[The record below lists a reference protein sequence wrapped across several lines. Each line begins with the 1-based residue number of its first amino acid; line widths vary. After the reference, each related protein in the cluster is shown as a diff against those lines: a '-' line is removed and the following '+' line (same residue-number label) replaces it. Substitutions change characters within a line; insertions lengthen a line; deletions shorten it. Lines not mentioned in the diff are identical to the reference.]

1 MVSIQLLTVF
11 PFRVSLFSIL
21 ICLRYHGKC
30 LKIARGKVKEDDRY
44 TCPIC
49 DYRAKI
55 PRDAAR
61 PKLEDL
67 QEWQAEIP
75 TLPFQPEEEDT
86 LDSIIR
92 TASEFRNHI
101 EAYINPVLTTP
112 DEVTTVRFYLRKVE
126 GADVLLARETNFFRQ
141 ELHKWAPV
149 APEPPPVTE
158 VSLSTRKPRPTKAQK
173 MALSLGIDNPD
184 LMPQR
189 FRTKQH
195 TFKPGRKSGD
205 MGAVSKPPPLQPAP
219 HAGPGSSTP
228 QSRQWEQR
236 GKQAA
241 PSGSYYYSGPS
252 QFASWGESSSTFDG
266 YRNNSYST
274 GSPRPQSGE
283 QSHGKPSPSLTSSNQ
298 KNDHNPSPA
307 AIRSPGKATQS
318 QVGSNNT
325 PLDPGLFSPIDR
337 QFSTLP
343 HDIPGQSGY
352 GTPSQSS
359 LMSPLK
365 DQFSHHH
372 NRTLSSGSNGDR
384 VFAEFT
390 TEDAEDIARNEAGEA
405 LEDRGVAIREFDWS
419 REGWDEDELESPG
432 GRP

>member
-1 MVSIQLLTVF
+1 MALMVLVLSFLCSHVLS
-11 PFRVSLFSIL
+11 R
-21 ICLRYHGKC
+21 LRYHGKC

-67 QEWQAEIP
+67 LEWQAKIP

-92 TASEFRNHI
+92 KASEFRTHV

-112 DEVTTVRFYLRKVE
+112 DEITTVRFYLRKVE
-126 GADVLLARETNFFRQ
+126 GADVLLVRETNFFRQ

-173 MALSLGIDNPD
+173 IALSLGIENPEQI
-184 LMPQR
+184 PQK

-195 TFKPGRKSGD
+195 TFKPSRKSGD
-205 MGAVSKPPPLQPAP
+205 LNATSKPPPLQPAP
-219 HAGPGSSTP
+219 HAGQGPNTP

-241 PSGSYYYSGPS
+241 PGSYYYPGQSH
-252 QFASWGESSSTFDG
+252 FAPWESSSTVDG
-266 YRNNSYST
+266 YRNSSYST
-274 GSPRPQSGE
+274 GSPRANSGE
-283 QSHGKPSPSLTSSNQ
+283 QSHGKPSPSLVSSNP
-298 KNDHNPSPA
+298 KNDHNPSPTTL
-307 AIRSPGKATQS
+307 RSPGHIMQTQIS
-318 QVGSNNT
+318 SNNT

-337 QFSTLP
+337 QFSALSRDLP
-343 HDIPGQSGY
+343 GPSGY
-352 GTPSQSS
+352 GTSSQSS

-365 DQFSHHH
+365 DQFSHHG
-372 NRTLSSGSNGDR
+372 RTLSSGSNGDH

-390 TEDAEDIARNEAGEA
+390 TESADDIGRNEAGEA
-405 LEDRGVAIREFDWS
+405 LEDRGVAMGKIDWG
-419 REGWDEDELESPG
+419 REGWDEDELSDSG